1 MSADQIQQQVPANL
15 QQDAPAQP
23 QSPLQDQQQQ
33 QQQLTSTPDGQQDS
47 TAASSQIPLIAE
59 ETQNVASIADGGRE
73 LSKTVL
79 YVGNIHRSVA
89 DETLQDLFSSLGNPI
104 KSLKILQDKNRPGFN
119 YAFVEYETPEFAEH
133 ALQSLDGTSIAE
145 NQLKITKA
153 FQTQQVKNSDTFNLF
168 IGDLS
173 LEVNDEVLNSFFQK
187 FPSLVQA
194 NVMWDMKS
202 GRSRG
207 YGFVCFDDKKDAEEA
222 LQTMNGYMLGD
233 RPIRLNWASHRDR
246 RHSNNNNSNSI
257 HNHHNNGG
265 NNFGN
270 NNHYNNNNNNNNNLG
285 NNNNNNNNNYY
296 NNGNLNSNLN
306 SMININGMNNNN
318 NNNTNNNTNTNGGN
332 NLMNNNMGGDMSN
345 SMNMMN
351 MNMMN
356 NSGFNNG
363 NPSNGPNSNNNMLMK
378 KDSTHSNMSMG
389 NINSINNINSIDNG
403 GNKMRHNMMSMNSI
417 DIMNNQP
424 NGNMNSMINRP
435 PVMGPPSYEMVLRQ
449 APSWLSAV
457 YLGNLADYTT
467 QNDLIPLLQNFGYI
481 VNFKLL
487 SHKGYAF
494 VTYDTHERAAM
505 AIVQLSGF
513 TINGRPL
520 KCGWGKS
527 NKVVSDIRN
536 ISPDVRIP

>member
-1 MSADQIQQQVPANL
+1 MPADQIQQQAPANL

-47 TAASSQIPLIAE
+47 TPSSSQIPLIAE

-89 DETLQDLFSSLGNPI
+89 DETLQELFSSLGNPI

-133 ALQSLDGTSIAE
+133 ALQSLDGNSIAE

-246 RHSNNNNSNSI
+246 RHNNNNNSNSI

-270 NNHYNNNNNNNNNLG
+270 SNHYNNNNNLG
-285 NNNNNNNNNYY
+285 NNNNNYY

-306 SMININGMNNNN
+306 SMININGMNNNNN

-363 NPSNGPNSNNNMLMK
+363 NPSNAPNSNNNILMK

-403 GNKMRHNMMSMNSI
+403 GNKMRHNMMSMNSM
-417 DIMNNQP
+417 DMMNNQS

>member
-1 MSADQIQQQVPANL
+1 MSADQVQQQAPADPASAPAAAEIQQEAQSQSS
-15 QQDAPAQP
+15 QQT
-23 QSPLQDQQQQ
+23 PLQEEHSPNADIQQEQTSQ
-33 QQQLTSTPDGQQDS
+33 MPILTDEP
-47 TAASSQIPLIAE
+47 
-59 ETQNVASIADGGRE
+59 QNVASIADGGRE

-79 YVGNIHRSVA
+79 YVGNILRSVA
-89 DETLQDLFSSLGNPI
+89 DETLQDLFTSLGNPI

-119 YAFVEYETPEFAEH
+119 YAFVEYETPEFADS
-133 ALQSLDGTSIAE
+133 ALQALDGTSIAD

-173 LEVNDEVLNSFFQK
+173 LEVNDELLNSFFQK

-207 YGFVCFDDKKDAEEA
+207 YGFVCFDDKNDAEEA
-222 LQTMNGYMLGD
+222 LQTLNGYMLGD

-246 RHSNNNNSNSI
+246 RHGNNHNHNHNGGGNGFNNNN
-257 HNHHNNGG
+257 HHY
-265 NNFGN
+265 
-270 NNHYNNNNNNNNNLG
+270 HNNNNNNNNNL
-285 NNNNNNNNNYY
+285 NNNNYY
-296 NNGNLNSNLN
+296 GSNNNGSNFNNNLNN
-306 SMININGMNNNN
+306 MMNINGMHNNNANTAN
-318 NNNTNNNTNTNGGN
+318 NNG
-332 NLMNNNMGGDMSN
+332 NLMNNNIGGDMN
-345 SMNMMN
+345 HGMNMMN

-356 NSGFNNG
+356 NAGFNSG
-363 NPSNGPNSNNNMLMK
+363 NSSNAPNSNSAMLMK
-378 KDSTHSNMSMG
+378 KDSAHNNMSMNNING
-389 NINSINNINSIDNG
+389 INSINSINGINNG
-403 GNKMRHNMMSMNSI
+403 GNKMRHNMMSINSI
-417 DIMNNQP
+417 DMMNSQP
-424 NGNMNSMINRP
+424 NGNMNNMINRP

-505 AIVQLSGF
+505 AIIQLSGF

-527 NKVVSDIRN
+527 NKVVSDIRS

>member
-1 MSADQIQQQVPANL
+1 MSADQIQQQ
-15 QQDAPAQP
+15 DAAAQP

-33 QQQLTSTPDGQQDS
+33 QQERASTPDAQQDS
-47 TAASSQIPLIAE
+47 TPSSSQIPLIAE

-89 DETLQDLFSSLGNPI
+89 DETLQDLFSSLGNPV

-119 YAFVEYETPEFAEH
+119 YAFVEYESPDFAEH
-133 ALQSLDGTSIAE
+133 ALHSLDGTSIAD

-246 RHSNNNNSNSI
+246 H
-257 HNHHNNGG
+257 
-265 NNFGN
+265 
-270 NNHYNNNNNNNNNLG
+270 
-285 NNNNNNNNNYY
+285 
-296 NNGNLNSNLN
+296 
-306 SMININGMNNNN
+306 M
-318 NNNTNNNTNTNGGN
+318 
-332 NLMNNNMGGDMSN
+332 
-345 SMNMMN
+345 
-351 MNMMN
+351 
-356 NSGFNNG
+356 
-363 NPSNGPNSNNNMLMK
+363 
-378 KDSTHSNMSMG
+378 
-389 NINSINNINSIDNG
+389 
-403 GNKMRHNMMSMNSI
+403 
-417 DIMNNQP
+417 MNNQP